1 MTDTENNP
9 VGPAIR
15 VVLVDDQELVR
26 TGLRTLA
33 QRDQDI
39 QVVGEAGDGQAGLRR
54 VRELRPDVVLMDIRM
69 PQLDG
74 IAATEQLVAAPDLAD
89 VRVIVLTTFDED
101 ADILAAIR
109 AGAAGYLLKDVAPD
123 DLRAAIHTVAGGE
136 SLLSPSVTTT
146 VLSQLGSRLASRT
159 RPELLE
165 GLTERERQVLERV
178 GRGESND
185 EIGASLF
192 ISPATA
198 RTYVSRLLAKLQARD
213 RSRLVVLA
221 YESGLVAPGEQ

>member
-165 GLTERERQVLERV
+165 GLTERERQVLDRV

-221 YESGLVAPGEQ
+221 YESGLVAPGEL